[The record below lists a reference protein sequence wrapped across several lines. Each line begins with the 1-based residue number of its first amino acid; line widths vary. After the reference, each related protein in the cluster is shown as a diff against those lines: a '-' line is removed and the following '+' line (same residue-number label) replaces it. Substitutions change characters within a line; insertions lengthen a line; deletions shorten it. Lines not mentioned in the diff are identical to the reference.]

1 MRYGIVFIPSK
12 RRIILGENRILE
24 NFATVQI
31 SVGFYIKL
39 AAGMVDQLF
48 FL

>member
-1 MRYGIVFIPSK
+1 MRYGIVLIPKMK
-12 RRIILGENRILE
+12 RIVLGEKRILE

-39 AAGMVDQLF
+39 AAGTVDQLF